1 MTVIE
6 HLQQYFMDF
15 PRLQG
20 ERLDID
26 CLRSSPGSYSIDS
39 EPNESVSQRYLDGS
53 TVRRFL
59 FTISGRMYYGAD
71 LANQADNL
79 AFFEEL
85 EAWLSKKE
93 LFLDL
98 PDLGEKR
105 TARSLEVLSSAYPFI
120 VDENEGLA
128 RYQIQMRLHRRVKDA
143 ARYSAY

>member
-6 HLQQYFMDF
+6 CLRNFFLSF

-26 CLRSSPGSYSIDS
+26 CLRSQEGSYSIDS
-39 EPNESVSQRYLDGS
+39 EPGDVAQRYLDGS

-93 LFLDL
+93 LLLDL

-105 TARSLEVLSSAYPFI
+105 TARSLEVLSSAYPLI
-120 VDENEGLA
+120 VDEDQGLA
-128 RYQIQMRLHRRVKDA
+128 RYQIQLRLTYLQEV
-143 ARYSAY
+143 

>member
-6 HLQQYFMDF
+6 CLRNFFLSF

-39 EPNESVSQRYLDGS
+39 EPGDVAQRYLDGS
-53 TVRRFL
+53 TVRRFP
-59 FTISGRMYYGAD
+59 FTISGRMYYGSD
-71 LANQADNL
+71 LKNQAENL

-85 EAWLSKKE
+85 EAWLAKKE

-105 TARSLEVLSSAYPFI
+105 TARKLEVLSSAYPFI
-120 VDENEGLA
+120 VDEDQGLA
-128 RYQIQMRLHRRVKDA
+128 RYQIQLRLTYLQEV
-143 ARYSAY
+143 